1 VELIIDTHPH
11 ADHMSAAAYLS
22 DRTASPTAIGER
34 VSIVQHMWRE
44 RYDLPELAVD
54 GRQWDRLLRHGDTIT
69 IGGVDLAVAYAPGH
83 TLASII
89 LHNED
94 VAFVN
99 DTVFLPDVGTARAD
113 FPGGCA
119 EELWQTI
126 CAIVAACAASRPGLS
141 RCRPSRSRFLQPR
154 RVSSLRRLTAIETLM
169 KRSPATIAL
178 MKENTFM
185 RGNARGPASETAPT
199 RGRSAGRRHRNESR
213 IEPGCDERAATIQNG
228 EPERMIAKIS
238 EAHSR
243 AGATPPDDD
252 QEPRFD
258 AEPGNHDDE
267 EALWRKG
274 IVAACLFCIV
284 AVIYFALFSV
294 MQVAQ
299 MPIHQHP

>member
-1 VELIIDTHPH
+1 
-11 ADHMSAAAYLS
+11 M
-22 DRTASPTAIGER
+22 
-34 VSIVQHMWRE
+34 SIVQHMWRE

-69 IGGVDLAVAYAPGH
+69 IGGVDLAVAYAPEH

-89 LHNED
+89 PHNED

-99 DTVFLPDVGTARAD
+99 DTVFLPDVRDSSSRLSGRMRRGTLAD
-113 FPGGCA
+113 DLRHRGRLCRFPPRPFQV
-119 EELWQTI
+119 QTFAKSI
-126 CAIVAACAASRPGLS
+126 PPAATC
-141 RCRPSRSRFLQPR
+141 F
-154 RVSSLRRLTAIETLM
+154 VLRRLTAIETLM

-238 EAHSR
+238 EAHS
-243 AGATPPDDD
+243 G
-252 QEPRFD
+252 Q
-258 AEPGNHDDE
+258 
-267 EALWRKG
+267 ALLRLMTIRNRVSTRNQGITTTRRRCGEKESSRHVCSASWR
-274 IVAACLFCIV
+274 
-284 AVIYFALFSV
+284 
-294 MQVAQ
+294 
-299 MPIHQHP
+299 